1 MVTDRAGFISKF
13 IIYVIL
19 ILFAIVMIVPFVW
32 MFLTAF
38 MTMSEATATNPFV
51 IIPSQ
56 WRRENFEFVL
66 QTQDFLRLYWVTLG
80 MIAGRIVAAV
90 LTATLAGYALARINF
105 KGRNVVLVL
114 ILMQMMVPSQIFTLP
129 QFQMV
134 SSLGQMD
141 NMLAQY
147 LGLDTMFS
155 LLFPGLVSAFGTFLL
170 RQSYKSLPKD
180 LEEASILD
188 GCNPGQ
194 TFLFVMAPLV
204 KASMVALGIF
214 TAIFAYRELLWPL
227 IAQNRTMPLSGALA
241 MMQGQHFTHY
251 PRLMA
256 AALMATLPMIVIYL
270 IFQKHFVEGIATTGT
285 KL

>member
-19 ILFAIVMIVPFVW
+19 IIFAILMITPFVW

-38 MTMSEATATNPFV
+38 KTMPEATAVNPFV
-51 IIPSQ
+51 ILPSE

-66 QTQDFLRLYWVTLG
+66 QTQDFVSLYGVTVG
-80 MIAGRIVAAV
+80 MIVGRIIMAV
-90 LTATLAGYALARINF
+90 LTATFAGYALARINF
-105 KGRNVVLVL
+105 VGKNIVLTLV
-114 ILMQMMVPSQIFTLP
+114 LMQMMVPGPIFTLP

-141 NMLAQY
+141 NVLAQY

-155 LLFPGLVSAFGTFLL
+155 LLFPGLVTAFGTFLM
-170 RQSYKSLPKD
+170 RQSYKSLPRD

-204 KASMVALGIF
+204 KSSMVALGIF

-227 IAQNRTMPLSGALA
+227 IAQRTVMPLAGALA
-241 MMQGQHFTHY
+241 MMQGLHFTHF

-256 AALMATLPMIVIYL
+256 ASLMATLPMIIIYL
-270 IFQKHFVEGIATTGT
+270 IFQKQFVEGIATTGT

>member
-1 MVTDRAGFISKF
+1 MVTKNAGFMSKL
-13 IIYVIL
+13 IIYGIL
-19 ILFAIVMIVPFVW
+19 ILFAIILIVPFVW

-38 MTMSEATATNPFV
+38 KTMPEATAVNPFV
-51 IIPSQ
+51 ILPAE
-56 WRRENFEFVL
+56 WRTENFEFVL
-66 QTQDFLRLYWVTLG
+66 QTQNFVRLYGVTVG
-80 MIAGRIVAAV
+80 MIAGRIIVAV
-90 LTATLAGYALARINF
+90 LTATFAGYALARINF
-105 KGRNVVLVL
+105 VGKNVVLAL
-114 ILMQMMVPSQIFTLP
+114 ILMQMMVPSPVFTLP

-134 SSLGQMD
+134 SALGRMD
-141 NMLAQY
+141 NMLSQY

-155 LLFPGLVSAFGTFLL
+155 LLFPGLVTAFGTFLM

-188 GCNPGQ
+188 GCNHGQ

-204 KASMVALGIF
+204 KSAMVALAIF

-227 IAQNRTMPLSGALA
+227 IAQNRIMPLAGALA
-241 MMQGQHFTHY
+241 MMQGQHFTHF

-256 AALMATLPMIVIYL
+256 ASLMATLPMIVIYL
-270 IFQKHFVEGIATTGT
+270 IFQRQFVEGIATAGT